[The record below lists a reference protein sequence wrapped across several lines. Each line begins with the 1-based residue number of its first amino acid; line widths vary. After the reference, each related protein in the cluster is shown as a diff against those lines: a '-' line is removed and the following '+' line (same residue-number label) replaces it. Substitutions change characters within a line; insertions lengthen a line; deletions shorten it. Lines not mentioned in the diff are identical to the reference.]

1 VVTFVVL
8 GLRVKTLDLAVLTTA
23 AHALL
28 YVDPNSLRRLT
39 TERSE
44 ARRWKA

>member
-8 GLRVKTLDLAVLTTA
+8 GLWVKTLELAVSTA
-23 AHALL
+23 AAHVLL

-44 ARRWKA
+44 ARCWKA